1 MVCKITSTE
10 VVVSEDKFSGLI
22 KGTSAPYFLLISAIL
37 SSSVETIN
45 LSMNLDYL
53 AASGSDPTIAI
64 YIYTN
69 LNFYLQCEAIIYNN
83 ILAIHKF

>member
-1 MVCKITSTE
+1 LNIDKIDSPIIWP
-10 VVVSEDKFSGLI
+10 KFGEADI
-22 KGTSAPYFLLISAIL
+22 MKGTSAPYCLLISAIL
-37 SSSVETIN
+37 SSSVGTIN